1 MSKDLYLDEVERLM
15 AEFEDQGMPSAVA
28 YELASEQAYG
38 AMREKLADR
47 ADEARARAK
56 EGRA

>member
-1 MSKDLYLDEVERLM
+1 MSKDLYLAEVERLM
-15 AEFEDQGMPSAVA
+15 AEFEDQGMPPEVA
-28 YELASEQAYG
+28 YELAGERAYG

-47 ADEARARAK
+47 VDEARVRAK